1 MKRREFS
8 LSTASVVAASALTL
22 PLATPAM
29 AQARQFKE
37 GKDYTRL
44 AKPLTP
50 DAPAGKVDVIEFFWY
65 SCSHCNAFEP
75 ALESWIKAAPKDLSI
90 RRIPV
95 AFNASFVP
103 QQKLYFTLEGMGKLD
118 TVHGKVFRA
127 IHVEKQKLAKDD
139 EIFAWVAQQGVDIA
153 KFKEMYSSFTGLRRG
168 RRAVDGRCRPVLY
181 RWHHGWQHADRAA
194 GGGASGGRGT
204 QGLIA
209 QPAPEKPAPAGF
221 FMGDGTGAW
230 LQ

>member
-22 PLATPAM
+22 SLATPAM

-37 GKDYTRL
+37 GKDYTKL

-65 SCSHCNAFEP
+65 SCPHCNSFEP
-75 ALESWIKAAPKDLSI
+75 ALDAWVKAAPKDLSI

-103 QQKLYFTLEGMGKLD
+103 QQKLYFALEGMGKLD
-118 TVHGKVFRA
+118 AVHRKVFRA
-127 IHVEKQKLAKDD
+127 IHVEKLKLARD
-139 EIFAWVAQQGVDIA
+139 EDIFAWVAQQGVDAA
-153 KFKEMYSSFTGLRRG
+153 KFKETYNSFTVASQV
-168 RRAVDGRCRPVLY
+168 RRASVLQEDYGVEGVPSMGVAGRFY
-181 RWHHGWQHADRAA
+181 
-194 GGGASGGRGT
+194 T
-204 QGLIA
+204 
-209 QPAPEKPAPAGF
+209 
-221 FMGDGTGAW
+221 DGTMAGSMQTV
-230 LQ
+230 LQVVEYLAGVARKG

>member
-37 GKDYTRL
+37 GKDYTKL
-44 AKPLTP
+44 AKPLAP

-65 SCSHCNAFEP
+65 SCPHCNAFEP
-75 ALESWIKAAPKDLSI
+75 TLDAWVKAAPKDLSI

-103 QQKLYFTLEGMGKLD
+103 QQKLYFALEGMGKLD
-118 TVHGKVFRA
+118 TLHAKVFRA
-127 IHVEKQKLAKDD
+127 IHVEKLKLTRD
-139 EIFAWVAQQGVDIA
+139 EDIFAWVAQQGVDAA
-153 KFKEMYSSFTGLRRG
+153 KFKETYNSFTVSSLV
-168 RRAVDGRCRPVLY
+168 RRASALQEGYGVEGVPSMGVAGRFY
-181 RWHHGWQHADRAA
+181 
-194 GGGASGGRGT
+194 T
-204 QGLIA
+204 
-209 QPAPEKPAPAGF
+209 
-221 FMGDGTGAW
+221 DGTMAGSMQTV
-230 LQ
+230 LQVVEYLADVARKG